1 MSPGEDQ
8 SMAVALGRIEQDVK
22 WIRDMDTQRTANFA
36 QFQITTRDQFDEII
50 NVQRTHSAR
59 LDKIETAWK
68 TNSKWIIWLGSTV
81 VTVFTIGSNV
91 VMKLLGY

>member
-1 MSPGEDQ
+1 MSPGEDH

-50 NVQRTHSAR
+50 DVQRAHGAR

-68 TNSKWIIWLGSTV
+68 TNSKWIIWLGSIV
-81 VTVFTIGSNV
+81 VTVFTVGTNV
-91 VMKLLGY
+91 AMKLLGY

>member
-1 MSPGEDQ
+1 MVAGEDH

-36 QFQITTRDQFDEII
+36 EFQITTREQFDKVI
-50 NVQRTHSAR
+50 NVQRAHSAR

-68 TNSKWIIWLGSTV
+68 TNSKWIISLGSIV